1 MNLEKYGYNPQDG
14 TKARRRALDQ
24 AILKHS
30 FDTVLSSL
38 FRKMKELDGYRE
50 DRITA
55 DLKQLSK
62 DLKAGKYLSDS
73 YSFQDLRSQLYEHR
87 ETVQG

>member
-14 TKARRRALDQ
+14 TKARRRALDH

-38 FRKMKELDGYRE
+38 ISNFKDSEGYRE
-50 DRITA
+50 DRIRV
-55 DLKQLSK
+55 DLKDLAK
-62 DLKAGKYLSDS
+62 KLKAGRYLSDS
-73 YSFQDLRSQLYEHR
+73 YSFQDLRTQLYEYR
-87 ETVQG
+87 EATA

>member
-14 TKARRRALDQ
+14 TKSRRRALDQ

-38 FRKMKELDGYRE
+38 ISNFKDSEGYRQ
-50 DRITA
+50 DRIRA
-55 DLKQLSK
+55 DLNDLAKK
-62 DLKAGKYLSDS
+62 LKAGRYLSDS
-73 YSFQDLRSQLYEHR
+73 YSFQDLRTQLYEHR